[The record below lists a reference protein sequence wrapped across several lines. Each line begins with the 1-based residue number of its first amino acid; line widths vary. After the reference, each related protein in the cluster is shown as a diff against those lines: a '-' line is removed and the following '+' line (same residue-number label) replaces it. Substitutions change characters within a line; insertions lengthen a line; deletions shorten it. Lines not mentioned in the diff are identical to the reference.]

1 MTAKKI
7 ISFSSI
13 LAICGTA
20 LVISNMPVYGG
31 ILISLGVIGAIIDY
45 CLEVHNKVK
54 EQEEKDKLYEGIK
67 QTVESISL
75 INPGQSANKTM
86 H

>member
-1 MTAKKI
+1 MAEKKI
-7 ISFSSI
+7 IGFSSI
-13 LAICGTA
+13 LAACGTA
-20 LVISNMPVYGG
+20 LAICNMPVYGG
-31 ILISLGVIGAIIDY
+31 ILIALGVIGAIVDY

-75 INPGQSANKTM
+75 INTGQNENKTM